1 VVFTTEKTVTRSS
14 AAAARKRIDRE
25 KKQLIDN
32 AVTARF
38 TESDFYKSAENILC
52 YISIDFEVST
62 NDILKTCLTENSGK
76 TLSVPR
82 ISGNEMDFF
91 VIRSE
96 DDLAPG
102 AFGIREPKS
111 CCKQFLSFKNCV
123 CLTPGLIF
131 TENGYR
137 LGFGKGYYDRFF
149 AAHPEVLKIGLI
161 FEDFLHSNSY
171 CENVFTP
178 DSFDIPTDII
188 ITERRIINVRQ

>member
-1 VVFTTEKTVTRSS
+1 VVFTTEKTVIRSC
-14 AAAARKRIDRE
+14 AVDARKRFDRE
-25 KKQLIDN
+25 KKQLFDK
-32 AVTARF
+32 AVTERF
-38 TESDFYKSAENILC
+38 TESDFFKSAENILC
-52 YISIDFEVST
+52 YASMDFEVST

-82 ISGNEMDFF
+82 ISGNDMDFF

-102 AFGIREPKS
+102 TFGIREPKS
-111 CCKQFLSFKNCV
+111 HCEPFNNFKNCV
-123 CLTPGLIF
+123 CLTPGLNF

-161 FEDFLHSNSY
+161 FEDFLYND
-171 CENVFTP
+171 EAFTP